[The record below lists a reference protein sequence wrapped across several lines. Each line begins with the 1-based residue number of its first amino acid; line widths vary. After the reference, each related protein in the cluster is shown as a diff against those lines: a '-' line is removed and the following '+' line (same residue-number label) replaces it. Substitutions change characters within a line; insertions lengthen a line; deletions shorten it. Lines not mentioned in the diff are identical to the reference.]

1 MNKITKYTLLFL
13 ITWPYIAVS
22 IFDIGFGTLSLLCNL
37 IRAPFK
43 IAGKWLIE
51 QANKININ

>member
-1 MNKITKYTLLFL
+1 MSKLNKYGLLFL
-13 ITWPYIAVS
+13 LLWPYIAVS